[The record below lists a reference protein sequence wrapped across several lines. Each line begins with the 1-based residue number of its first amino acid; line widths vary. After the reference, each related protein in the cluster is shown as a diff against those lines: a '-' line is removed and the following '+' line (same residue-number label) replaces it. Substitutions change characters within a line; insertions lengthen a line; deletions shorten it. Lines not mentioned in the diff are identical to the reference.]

1 MIISKSS
8 LHYWM
13 LGFSL
18 LPLVSLFFDLIFVN
32 LGSNPIESL
41 HIRLGDW
48 SLRFLLIT
56 LAITPIQT
64 ISRWRGMS
72 DFRQLFGLMAAFYA
86 TLHVFVYL
94 VVDHALDGELIWSD
108 IIESRFIWLG
118 MLAYL
123 ILFFLALTSSKP
135 AKKFMGKNWKK
146 LHRLIYIGSAAS
158 LFHYFWQLKGNLAE
172 PLFYLILLG
181 LLLGFRVVDSSR
193 RKSVVVKS

>member
-1 MIISKSS
+1 MIISKKTM
-8 LHYWM
+8 HHGM
-13 LGFSL
+13 LWLSL
-18 LPLVSLFFDLIFVN
+18 LPLVYLIYDIISLN
-32 LGSNPIESL
+32 LGSNPIEAL

-48 SLRFLLIT
+48 GLRFLLLT

-86 TLHVFVYL
+86 TLHVIVYL
-94 VVDHALDGELIWSD
+94 VVDHALDGSLILAD

-118 MLAYL
+118 ILAYL

-146 LHRLIYIGSAAS
+146 LHRMIYLGSGAS
-158 LFHYFWQLKGNLAE
+158 ILHYFWQLKGNLAE
-172 PLFYLILLG
+172 PLFYLLLLF
-181 LLLGFRVVDSSR
+181 LLLGFRVVDSYKAKLLVF
-193 RKSVVVKS
+193 KS